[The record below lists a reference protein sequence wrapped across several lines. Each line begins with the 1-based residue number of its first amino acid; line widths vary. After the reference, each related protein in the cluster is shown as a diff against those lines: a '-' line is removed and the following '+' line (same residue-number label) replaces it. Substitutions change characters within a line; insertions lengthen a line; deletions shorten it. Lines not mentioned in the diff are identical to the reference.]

1 MSCHSGLNRA
11 KEHNFLPKMR
21 LAAILR
27 TTSTRSCSWLLQTN
41 TNARWL
47 ASTASTNVYPSSS
60 RASNK
65 RGHRQSTSNSNA
77 KLLQRDRQH
86 TIQMVKSHDPA
97 GYLPGQF
104 LSDQEMKDAYYA
116 VRSFWVET
124 GLRFGTTALVPPHSS
139 PAMHLDWWQQGIQ
152 SLYDDDENSET
163 RPTATEVHGT
173 SAAAHPSYDHPT
185 LRLLQDLIRRHT
197 WSKSYF
203 DDILLGRR
211 KDLDMK
217 QYTTLHDLTEHARLS
232 CGSLFSLVLQSGAV
246 TQTSNPP
253 AHDAARLLG
262 QAHGMTNALRLS
274 IPIVSTTGKLII
286 PQDLCVKYGVK
297 SPRYL
302 LSALGQG
309 DAECKQALQSAV
321 REIATMAEDNLE
333 QARALRDDIL
343 TKHTG
348 GTAAVKVFLPAV
360 ASDMFLKQLAAKG
373 YDLTDKNLRHVGMI
387 EQGMGMAK
395 VLAAFYQQRY

>member
-1 MSCHSGLNRA
+1 
-11 KEHNFLPKMR
+11 
-21 LAAILR
+21 
-27 TTSTRSCSWLLQTN
+27 
-41 TNARWL
+41 
-47 ASTASTNVYPSSS
+47 
-60 RASNK
+60 
-65 RGHRQSTSNSNA
+65 
-77 KLLQRDRQH
+77 
-86 TIQMVKSHDPA
+86 
-97 GYLPGQF
+97 
-104 LSDQEMKDAYYA
+104 MKDAYYA

-139 PAMHLDWWQQGIQ
+139 PAVHLDWWQQGIQ
-152 SLYDDDENSET
+152 SLYGDSSAT
-163 RPTATEVHGT
+163 HPTTMDMNDKAVAG
-173 SAAAHPSYDHPT
+173 HPSYDHPT
-185 LRLLQDLIRRHT
+185 LRLLQDLIRRHS
-197 WSKSYF
+197 WSKAYF

-217 QYTTLHDLTEHARLS
+217 QYTTVHDLMEHARLS
-232 CGSLFSLVLQSGAV
+232 CGSLFSLVLESGDV

-262 QAHGMTNALRLS
+262 KAHGMTNALRLS

-286 PQDLCVKYGVK
+286 PQDLCIKYGVK

-321 REIATMAEDNLE
+321 QEIASIAEDNLE
-333 QARALRDDIL
+333 QARTLRDDIL
-343 TKHTG
+343 TKNTG
-348 GTAAVKVFLPAV
+348 GAAAVKVFLPAV

-395 VLAAFYQQRY
+395 MLAAFYQQRY

>member
-1 MSCHSGLNRA
+1 
-11 KEHNFLPKMR
+11 
-21 LAAILR
+21 
-27 TTSTRSCSWLLQTN
+27 
-41 TNARWL
+41 
-47 ASTASTNVYPSSS
+47 
-60 RASNK
+60 
-65 RGHRQSTSNSNA
+65 
-77 KLLQRDRQH
+77 
-86 TIQMVKSHDPA
+86 
-97 GYLPGQF
+97 
-104 LSDQEMKDAYYA
+104 MKDAYYA

-139 PAMHLDWWQQGIQ
+139 PAVHLDWWQRGIE
-152 SLYDDDENSET
+152 SLYQDENCDNPS
-163 RPTATEVHGT
+163 TAADRDDSFTNHHDT
-173 SAAAHPSYDHPT
+173 SAAGHSSYDHHPT
-185 LRLLQDLIRRHT
+185 LRLLQDLIRRHA

-217 QYTTLHDLTEHARLS
+217 QYTTLHDLMEHARLS
-232 CGSLFSLVLQSGAV
+232 CGSLFSLVLESGAV
-246 TQTSNPP
+246 THLSNPP
-253 AHDAARLLG
+253 AHEAARLLG

-274 IPIVSTTGKLII
+274 IPIISTTGKLII
-286 PQDLCVKYGVK
+286 PQELCVKYGVK

-321 REIATMAEDNLE
+321 QEIATVAQDNLE
-333 QARALRDDIL
+333 QARALRDVIL

-348 GTAAVKVFLPAV
+348 GADAVQVFLPAV

-387 EQGMGMAK
+387 EQGLGTAK
-395 VLAAFYQQRY
+395 MLAAYFQQRY